1 MDDQL
6 PVWVTIEAKRYCD
19 CCKHTH
25 MKTVFKISHA
35 TLFDD
40 IQLGYVCASRWFDID
55 LSGNK
60 SKARRKL
67 QQKLNS
73 LSEDDL
79 MSIVDEIEAE
89 KSS

>member
-1 MDDQL
+1 MEDNL
-6 PVWVTIEAKRYCD
+6 PVWVTIEEQRFCD

-25 MKTVFKISHA
+25 MRNVFRISHA

-40 IQLGYVCASRWFDID
+40 IRLGYVCASRWFDLN

-67 QQKLNS
+67 QMKLNMMDEDS
-73 LSEDDL
+73 LL
-79 MSIVDEIEAE
+79 GIVDEIEE
-89 KSS
+89 SN

>member
-1 MDDQL
+1 MKDSL
-6 PVWVTIEAKRYCD
+6 PVWVTVEEQRYCD

-25 MKTVFKISHA
+25 MRSVFKISHA

-40 IQLGYVCASRWFDID
+40 LRLGYVCAGRWFEVD
-55 LSGNK
+55 LSGNR

-67 QQKLNS
+67 QQKLNT

-79 MSIVDEIEAE
+79 MEIVDEIEAE
-89 KSS
+89 GS